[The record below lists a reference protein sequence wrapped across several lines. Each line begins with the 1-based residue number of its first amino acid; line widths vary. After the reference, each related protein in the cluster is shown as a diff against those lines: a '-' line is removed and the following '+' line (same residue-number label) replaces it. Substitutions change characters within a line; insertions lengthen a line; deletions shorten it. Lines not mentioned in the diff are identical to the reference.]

1 MKDKIVTPAQAVAI
15 IRSGDTV
22 SVSGFVGIGT
32 PDELLIALEQRFL
45 ESREPAGLSVVF
57 AAAPGGLRHWA
68 RSSASITNCSSPRRP
83 AG

>member
-1 MKDKIVTPAQAVAI
+1 MKDKIVTPAQAIAI

-45 ESREPAGLSVVF
+45 ESRGPAG
-57 AAAPGGLRHWA
+57 
-68 RSSASITNCSSPRRP
+68 SAWYSPQRP
-83 AG
+83 AIAATVD